1 MATLMVAPKIQF
13 FDNNGVLLSGGK
25 LYTYDAGTDDPRLTW
40 TTSSQSVENTNPVI
54 LNSRGEAN
62 VFLSGVYRFILTDS
76 DDSQIWEVDNIAD
89 LLNDIGS
96 QLVTATGS
104 TYARSLEDRFADVVT
119 PKNWQDLVVAGDWE
133 PAINAAIDACPEGGT
148 VWLDG
153 TRVIGDTLVVST
165 NNITIEG
172 PAVLTAKAATNFE
185 YMIYGTGLTGVTVK
199 NLTLDANKA
208 NRSTGQS
215 IRFMGAG
222 FVSSTGCG
230 FSNVTVKNTRG
241 FNSVPAVGLVLSS
254 TTRGFVDN
262 CDLQDCG
269 DTNYTSDGVYTSGTE
284 NTISNSRA
292 HTCTDTAF
300 VMENSNYGMI
310 SGCSSYDCAAA
321 AAVTAYGS
329 DDYRGNCISG
339 LTARN
344 WDASNT
350 GGVQIGNVSGAANV
364 YDTTLSNV
372 TMYANTG
379 SGYGSGAAVWVRSV
393 GTGIADGVDIV
404 GLNVNGGEHGVVIDD
419 GTNVTISSSIIKNV
433 TTTCVSVTNGADH
446 TIKNSHLEDGGYGV
460 ITYNAV
466 TVDVIGNTFKG
477 QTVGSLTA
485 LNTSVINN
493 VTNTFRSITGLRVTK
508 DAGATVNSIG
518 MINAQP
524 VLSGYQTITT
534 SGAVTGRIEIYDHNA
549 GTIGVVEVKALS

>member
-13 FDNNGVLLSGGK
+13 FDNNGVPLSGGK
-25 LYTYDAGTDDPRLTW
+25 LYTYDAGTNDPRLTW

-54 LNSRGEAN
+54 LSSRGEAN

-215 IRFMGAG
+215 IRFMGAC
-222 FVSSTGCG
+222 FVSSTDCG
-230 FSNVTVKNTRG
+230 FVNTTVKNARG
-241 FNSVPAVGLVLSS
+241 FGGISAVGLTLSAC
-254 TTRGFVDN
+254 TRGFVDN
-262 CDLQDCG
+262 CALIDCG
-269 DTNYTSDGVYTSGTE
+269 DAGYDADGVFTSGTQ

-292 HTCTDTAF
+292 SNCTDTAF
-300 VMENSNYGMI
+300 VIENSSFSVI
-310 SGCSSYDCAAA
+310 SGCSSYGCAAA
-321 AAVTAYGS
+321 AAVTLASNDNHYGNS
-329 DDYRGNCISG
+329 ING
-339 LTARN
+339 LTVRN
-344 WDASNT
+344 WDAPST
-350 GGVQIGNVSGAANV
+350 GGIQIGTLSGTGSL
-364 YDTTLSNV
+364 YDTTLTGV
-372 TMYANTG
+372 TMYADTG
-379 SGYGSGAAVWVRSV
+379 AGYGSGAAIWVRMV
-393 GTGIADGVDIV
+393 GAGSAKGVDIV
-404 GLNVNGGEHGVVIDD
+404 GLNINGTGYGVRVDD
-419 GTNVTISSSIIKNV
+419 GENVAISGSIIKGCTSAAV
-433 TTTCVSVTNGADH
+433 YFASGVDHSVKSSHLQGGDYGILSANAAEVDAVGN
-446 TIKNSHLEDGGYGV
+446 TIKGSAVAGV
-460 ITYNAV
+460 A
-466 TVDVIGNTFKG
+466 
-477 QTVGSLTA
+477 A
-485 LNTSVINN
+485 LNTSTINHMM
-493 VTNTFRSITGLRVTK
+493 NTFKSMGGLRTTK
-508 DAGATVNSIG
+508 DAGATLNHMYMISDALAIG
-518 MINAQP
+518 NIVAGAP
-524 VLSGYQTITT
+524 
-534 SGAVTGRIEIYDHNA
+534 SGALSKKAEIYNA
-549 GTIGVVEVKALS
+549 DDSTLAGEIGIYS